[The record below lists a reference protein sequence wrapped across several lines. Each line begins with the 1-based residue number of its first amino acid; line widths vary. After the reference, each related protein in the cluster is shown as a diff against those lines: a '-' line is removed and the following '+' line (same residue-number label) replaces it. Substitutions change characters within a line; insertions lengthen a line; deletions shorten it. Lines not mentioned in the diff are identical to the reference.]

1 MMSFWLLPAMVS
13 RASPKAQ
20 DHKLTHVLIGIW
32 DCQSSQAVVE
42 FVRRGIAAK
51 QELSKI
57 CENMMDNCLA
67 SNSET
72 GGVGCDNMTM
82 IVIGLLH
89 GKTKEEWYE
98 EIAKRV
104 ANGDGPCAPPE
115 YGKYLFIFLVWTKL
129 TADIA
134 EFRGPGVHH
143 NFDDSDSGYD
153 VDMDQKIKS
162 FGGNQ
167 RGRIILL
174 GDGTEVL
181 TDSDDTEMFDHGEE
195 DKDLASQVHK
205 GHSTSHHSSDQ
216 AAPSPDA
223 LPEKID
229 ITDPKYKA
237 IAEKVLSNSNE
248 PIEKK
253 SAEINSESK
262 DK

>member
-1 MMSFWLLPAMVS
+1 
-13 RASPKAQ
+13 
-20 DHKLTHVLIGIW
+20 
-32 DCQSSQAVVE
+32 
-42 FVRRGIAAK
+42 
-51 QELSKI
+51 
-57 CENMMDNCLA
+57 MMDNCLA

-82 IVIGLLH
+82 IVIGLLR
-89 GKTKEEWYE
+89 GKSKEEWYD

-115 YGKYLFIFLVWTKL
+115 YGKYFLENILMRHNWIEL
-129 TADIA
+129 TAKIA

-153 VDMDQKIKS
+153 VDMDQKAKS

-205 GHSTSHHSSDQ
+205 GQATSHNSSVPT
-216 AAPSPDA
+216 ASSPDA

-229 ITDPKYKA
+229 VKDPKYKA
-237 IAEKVLSNSNE
+237 VADKVLSNSNE
-248 PIEKK
+248 PSGKK
-253 SAEINSESK
+253 AVEVNSDTK